1 MGSGIYLRKT
11 SQQHCSPVPPSPPW
25 GGGTVWTEGLSSL
38 TVRAGRNGNAL
49 RGHQWLSVLAGLVG
63 HEALLLEIR
72 RRGSILSFIS
82 RRRQKTYFH
91 PKTSNDPQ
99 SNARKEKPS
108 YALHPPKRKLS
119 SRRMT
124 QGTSVTSAPRPKT
137 QGRAHI
143 GMSPEP
149 STPHSAEE
157 ELAWQRWL
165 SFSQQQ
171 RQHKQ
176 LRDNSPGT
184 RHEK

>member
-25 GGGTVWTEGLSSL
+25 GGGAVWTEGLSSL
-38 TVRAGRNGNAL
+38 TVRGGRNGNAL

-82 RRRQKTYFH
+82 RRR
-91 PKTSNDPQ
+91 
-99 SNARKEKPS
+99 KEKPS
-108 YALHPPKRKLS
+108 YALHPPKHKLS

-149 STPHSAEE
+149 STPYSAEE